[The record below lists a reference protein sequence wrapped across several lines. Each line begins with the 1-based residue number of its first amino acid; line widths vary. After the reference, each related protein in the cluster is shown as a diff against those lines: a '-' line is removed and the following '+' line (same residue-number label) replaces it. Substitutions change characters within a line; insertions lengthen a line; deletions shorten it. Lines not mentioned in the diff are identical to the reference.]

1 MLQGMREGARSP
13 WILVIIGL
21 IVLSF
26 VLTGAESLT
35 FNGSQSGAAEV
46 NGEEISLN
54 ELQFAI
60 ERQRRQLSE
69 LYGEQI
75 DPSFLDDD
83 LLRPSVLNGLIEQA
97 LLTDYAASLEIASSP
112 KAVGRAITSNPAF
125 QLDGG
130 FSAEYYRDILRSNG
144 LTNSQYRADQE
155 NLDRLQKLQ
164 SFVSGAA
171 FVTPMETQASIN
183 VAAERRDVRYLVV
196 DDTTLAVEGA
206 TSDDAV
212 SAYYESNV
220 EQFAQPERVIASYV
234 LLTPEMYTQP
244 VDPAEVAAQLADA
257 LAEYDS
263 KAESEVAHILITQMD
278 DEDAA
283 GYQTRIDAVS
293 ARLASGDDF
302 AVIAQELSD
311 DIGSASLGGDLGYTD
326 GSVFPDAM
334 EVAIDALAIG
344 QVSDAVETDA
354 GTHFILLKQRTAA
367 AQVSDEVLRA
377 EIEDNLR
384 SAQSQRDLLLAVD
397 KLRDAVFT
405 ADDLVSAAADLGV
418 TVTRSAPFSRDAG
431 EGIFNEVALREA
443 AFADDVFI
451 EDNNSDVIELS
462 GSRFVALRVN
472 ERLPEGSKPLQEVR
486 GDIIAT
492 LERQAREAEL
502 EGLLA
507 DVNAALAAGES
518 LESIAENK
526 GLEWRVELAA
536 TRQNTLLPP
545 EVLQAAFAKQAS
557 DTNSVSAIG
566 VTSGGYAL
574 VQLARVTAGSADT
587 LLTSERQAL
596 VDEVQQVQGDL
607 LFTEFLADL
616 RRRGTVIVR

>member
-60 ERQRRQLSE
+60 ERQRSQLSE
-69 LYGEQI
+69 LYGDQI

-97 LLTDYAASLEIASSP
+97 LLSDYAASLEIAASP

-164 SFVSGAA
+164 SFVSEAA

-206 TSDDAV
+206 TSEDAV
-212 SAYYESNV
+212 SAYYDSNV

-334 EVAIDALAIG
+334 EDAIDALAIG
-344 QVSDAVETDA
+344 EVSDAVETDA

-397 KLRDAVFT
+397 NLRDAVFT
-405 ADDLVSAAADLGV
+405 ADDLVSAAGALGV
-418 TVTRSAPFSRDAG
+418 AVNTSAPFSRDAG
-431 EGIFNEVALREA
+431 EGIFDEVALREA

-472 ERLPEGSKPLQEVR
+472 DRLPEGAKPLQAVR

-502 EGLLA
+502 EGLVA

-518 LESIAENK
+518 LESIAEDK
-526 GLEWRVELAA
+526 DLEWRVELAA

-566 VTSGGYAL
+566 VSSGGYAL

>member
-69 LYGEQI
+69 LYGDQI

-83 LLRPSVLNGLIEQA
+83 LLHPSVLNDLIEQA
-97 LLTDYAASLEIASSP
+97 LLSDYAASLEIASSP
-112 KAVGRAITSNPAF
+112 RAVGRAITSNPAF

-164 SFVSGAA
+164 SFVSEAA

-206 TSDDAV
+206 TSDEAV
-212 SAYYESNV
+212 SAYYDANI
-220 EQFAQPERVIASYV
+220 EQFAQPERVVASYI

-263 KAESEVAHILITQMD
+263 KAESEVAHILITQME
-278 DEDAA
+278 DEDSA
-283 GYQTRIDAVS
+283 GYQARIDAVS
-293 ARLASGDDF
+293 ARLSSGDDF
-302 AVIAQELSD
+302 ASIAQELSD

-334 EVAIDALAIG
+334 EDAIDALAIG
-344 QVSDAVETDA
+344 QVSGAVETDA

-397 KLRDAVFT
+397 NLRDAVFT
-405 ADDLVSAAADLGV
+405 ADDLVSAAGELGAAV
-418 TVTRSAPFSRDAG
+418 NTSAPFSRDAG
-431 EGIFNEVALREA
+431 EGIFDEVALREA

-451 EDNNSDVIELS
+451 EGNNSDVIELS

-486 GDIIAT
+486 GDILAT

-502 EGLLA
+502 EGLVA

-518 LESIAENK
+518 LESIAESK
-526 GLEWRVELAA
+526 DLEWRVELAA

-545 EVLQAAFAKQAS
+545 EVLQAAFAKKAG

-566 VTSGGYAL
+566 VTPGGYAL

-587 LLTSERQAL
+587 LLSSERQAL

>member
-69 LYGEQI
+69 LYGDQI

-97 LLTDYAASLEIASSP
+97 LLSDYAASLEIASSP
-112 KAVGRAITSNPAF
+112 KAVGRAITNNPAF
-125 QLDGG
+125 QIDGG

-164 SFVSGAA
+164 SFVSDAA
-171 FVTPMETQASIN
+171 FVTPMETRASIN

-196 DDTTLAVEGA
+196 GEASLAVEGV
-206 TSDDAV
+206 TSDSAIA
-212 SAYYESNV
+212 AYYDANI
-220 EQFAQPERVIASYV
+220 EQFAQPERVVASYI
-234 LLTPEMYTQP
+234 LLTPEMYMQP

-257 LAEYDS
+257 LAEFDS
-263 KAESEVAHILITQMD
+263 KAESEVAHILITQME
-278 DEDAA
+278 DENSD
-283 GYQTRIDAVS
+283 GYQARIDMVS
-293 ARLASGDDF
+293 DRLASGDDF
-302 AVIAQELSD
+302 AAIAQELSD

-334 EVAIDALAIG
+334 EDAIDSLAVG
-344 QVSDAVETDA
+344 GVSGAVETDA

-367 AQVSDEVLRA
+367 AQVSDSVLRA
-377 EIEDNLR
+377 EIEENLR
-384 SAQSQRDLLLAVD
+384 TAQSQRDLLLAVD
-397 KLRDAVFT
+397 NLRDAVFT
-405 ADDLVSAAADLGV
+405 AESLVSAADALGV
-418 TVTRSAPFSRDAG
+418 AVNVSAPFSRNVG
-431 EGIFNEVALREA
+431 EDIFDEVALREA

-451 EDNNSDVIELS
+451 ENNNSDVIELS
-462 GSRFVALRVN
+462 GNRFVALRVN
-472 ERLPEGSKPLQEVR
+472 DRLPEGSKPLQAVQ

-492 LERQAREAEL
+492 LERQAREQQL
-502 EGLLA
+502 EGLIA
-507 DVNAALAAGES
+507 DVNTALETGKS
-518 LESIAENK
+518 LESIAESKN
-526 GLEWRVELAA
+526 LEWRVELAA

-545 EVLQAAFAKQAS
+545 EVLQAAFAKQAG
-557 DTNSVSAIG
+557 DTQSVSAID

-574 VQLARVTAGSADT
+574 VQLARVTAGKEDT
-587 LLTSERQAL
+587 LLTSEKQAL
-596 VDEVQQVQGDL
+596 LNEVQQVQGDL
-607 LFTEFLADL
+607 LFTELLADL
-616 RRRGTVIVR
+616 RRRGNVIVR

>member
-69 LYGEQI
+69 LYGDQI

-97 LLTDYAASLEIASSP
+97 LLSDYAASLEIASSP

-164 SFVSGAA
+164 SFVSEAA

-212 SAYYESNV
+212 SAYYDSNV

-334 EVAIDALAIG
+334 EDAIDALAIG
-344 QVSDAVETDA
+344 EVSDAVETDA

-397 KLRDAVFT
+397 NLRDAVFT
-405 ADDLVSAAADLGV
+405 ADDLVSAAGALGV
-418 TVTRSAPFSRDAG
+418 AVNTSAPFSRDAG
-431 EGIFNEVALREA
+431 EGIFDEVALREA

-502 EGLLA
+502 EGLVA

-518 LESIAENK
+518 LESIAEDK
-526 GLEWRVELAA
+526 DLEWRVELAA

-566 VTSGGYAL
+566 VSSGGYAL

>member
-69 LYGEQI
+69 LYGDQI

-97 LLTDYAASLEIASSP
+97 LLSDYAASLEIASSP
-112 KAVGRAITSNPAF
+112 KAVGRAITNNPAF
-125 QLDGG
+125 QIDGG

-164 SFVSGAA
+164 SFVSDAA
-171 FVTPMETQASIN
+171 FVTPMETRASIN

-196 DDTTLAVEGA
+196 GEASLAVEGV
-206 TSDDAV
+206 TSDSAIA
-212 SAYYESNV
+212 AYYDANI
-220 EQFAQPERVIASYV
+220 EQFAQPERVVASYI
-234 LLTPEMYTQP
+234 LLTPEMYMQP

-257 LAEYDS
+257 LAEFDS
-263 KAESEVAHILITQMD
+263 KAESEVAHILITQME
-278 DEDAA
+278 DENSD
-283 GYQTRIDAVS
+283 GYQARIDMVS
-293 ARLASGDDF
+293 DRLASGDDF
-302 AVIAQELSD
+302 AAIAQELSD
-311 DIGSASLGGDLGYTD
+311 DIGSALLGGDLGYTD

-334 EVAIDALAIG
+334 EDAIDSLAVG
-344 QVSDAVETDA
+344 GVLGAVETDA

-367 AQVSDEVLRA
+367 AQLSDSVLRA
-377 EIEDNLR
+377 EIEENLR
-384 SAQSQRDLLLAVD
+384 TAQSQRGLLLAVD
-397 KLRDAVFT
+397 NLRDAVFT
-405 ADDLVSAAADLGV
+405 AESLVSAADALGV
-418 TVTRSAPFSRDAG
+418 AVNVSAPFSRNVG
-431 EGIFNEVALREA
+431 EDIFDEVALREA

-451 EDNNSDVIELS
+451 ENNNSDVIELS
-462 GSRFVALRVN
+462 GNRFVALRVN
-472 ERLPEGSKPLQEVR
+472 DRLPEGSKPLQAVQ

-492 LERQAREAEL
+492 LERQAREQQL
-502 EGLLA
+502 EGLIA
-507 DVNAALAAGES
+507 DVNTALETGKS
-518 LESIAENK
+518 LESIAESKN
-526 GLEWRVELAA
+526 LEWRVELAA

-545 EVLQAAFAKQAS
+545 EVLQAAFAKQAG
-557 DTNSVSAIG
+557 DTQSVSAID

-574 VQLARVTAGSADT
+574 VQLARVTAGKEDT
-587 LLTSERQAL
+587 LLTSEKQAL
-596 VDEVQQVQGDL
+596 LNEVQQVQGDL
-607 LFTEFLADL
+607 LFTELLADL
-616 RRRGTVIVR
+616 RRRGNVIVR

>member
-69 LYGEQI
+69 LYGDQI

-97 LLTDYAASLEIASSP
+97 LLSDYAASLEIASSP
-112 KAVGRAITSNPAF
+112 KAVGRAITNNPAF
-125 QLDGG
+125 QIDGG

-164 SFVSGAA
+164 SFVSDAA
-171 FVTPMETQASIN
+171 FVTPMETRASIN

-196 DDTTLAVEGA
+196 GEASLAVEGV
-206 TSDDAV
+206 TSDSVIA
-212 SAYYESNV
+212 AYYDANI
-220 EQFAQPERVIASYV
+220 EQFAQPERVVASYI
-234 LLTPEMYTQP
+234 LLTPEMYMQP

-257 LAEYDS
+257 LAEFDS
-263 KAESEVAHILITQMD
+263 KAESEVAHILITQME
-278 DEDAA
+278 DENSD
-283 GYQTRIDAVS
+283 GYQARIDMVS
-293 ARLASGDDF
+293 DRLASGDDF
-302 AVIAQELSD
+302 AAIAQELSD

-334 EVAIDALAIG
+334 EDAIDSLAVG
-344 QVSDAVETDA
+344 GVSGAVETDA

-367 AQVSDEVLRA
+367 AQVSDSVLQA
-377 EIEDNLR
+377 EIEENLR
-384 SAQSQRDLLLAVD
+384 TAQSQRGLLLAVD
-397 KLRDAVFT
+397 NLRDAVFT
-405 ADDLVSAAADLGV
+405 AESLVSAADALGV
-418 TVTRSAPFSRDAG
+418 AVNVSAPFSRNVG
-431 EGIFNEVALREA
+431 EDIFDEVALREA

-451 EDNNSDVIELS
+451 ENNNSDVIELS
-462 GSRFVALRVN
+462 GNRFVALRVN
-472 ERLPEGSKPLQEVR
+472 DRLPEGSKPLQAVQ

-492 LERQAREAEL
+492 LERQAREQQL
-502 EGLLA
+502 EGLIA
-507 DVNAALAAGES
+507 DVNTALETGKS
-518 LESIAENK
+518 LESIAESKN
-526 GLEWRVELAA
+526 LEWRVELAA

-545 EVLQAAFAKQAS
+545 EVLQAAFAKQAG
-557 DTNSVSAIG
+557 DTQSVSAID

-574 VQLARVTAGSADT
+574 VQLARVTAGKEDT
-587 LLTSERQAL
+587 LLTSEKQAL
-596 VDEVQQVQGDL
+596 LNEVQQVQGDL
-607 LFTEFLADL
+607 LFTELLADL
-616 RRRGTVIVR
+616 RRRGNVIVR

>member
-69 LYGEQI
+69 LYGDQI

-97 LLTDYAASLEIASSP
+97 LLSDYAASLEIASSP
-112 KAVGRAITSNPAF
+112 KAVGRAITNNPAF
-125 QLDGG
+125 QIDGG

-164 SFVSGAA
+164 SFVSDAA
-171 FVTPMETQASIN
+171 FVTPMETRASIN

-196 DDTTLAVEGA
+196 GEASLAVEGV
-206 TSDDAV
+206 TSDSANA
-212 SAYYESNV
+212 AYYDANI
-220 EQFAQPERVIASYV
+220 EQFAQPERVVASYI
-234 LLTPEMYTQP
+234 LLTPEMYMQP

-257 LAEYDS
+257 LAEFDS
-263 KAESEVAHILITQMD
+263 KAESEVAHILITQME
-278 DEDAA
+278 DENSD
-283 GYQTRIDAVS
+283 GYQARIDMVS
-293 ARLASGDDF
+293 DRLASGDDF
-302 AVIAQELSD
+302 AAIAQELSD

-334 EVAIDALAIG
+334 EDAIDSLAVG
-344 QVSDAVETDA
+344 GVSGAVETDA

-367 AQVSDEVLRA
+367 AQVSDSVLRA
-377 EIEDNLR
+377 EIEENLR
-384 SAQSQRDLLLAVD
+384 TAQSQRDLLLAVD
-397 KLRDAVFT
+397 NLRDAVFT
-405 ADDLVSAAADLGV
+405 AESLVSAADALGV
-418 TVTRSAPFSRDAG
+418 AVNVSAPFSRNVG
-431 EGIFNEVALREA
+431 EDIFDEVALREA

-451 EDNNSDVIELS
+451 ENNNSDVIELS
-462 GSRFVALRVN
+462 GNRFVALRVN
-472 ERLPEGSKPLQEVR
+472 DRLPEGSKPLQAVQ

-492 LERQAREAEL
+492 LERQAREQQL
-502 EGLLA
+502 EGLIA
-507 DVNAALAAGES
+507 DVNTALETGKS
-518 LESIAENK
+518 LESIAESKN
-526 GLEWRVELAA
+526 LEWRVELAA

-545 EVLQAAFAKQAS
+545 EVLQAAFAKQAG
-557 DTNSVSAIG
+557 DTQSVSAID

-574 VQLARVTAGSADT
+574 VQLARVTAGKEDT
-587 LLTSERQAL
+587 LLTSEKQAL
-596 VDEVQQVQGDL
+596 LNEVQQVQGDL
-607 LFTEFLADL
+607 LFTELLADL
-616 RRRGTVIVR
+616 RRRGNVIVR

>member
-69 LYGEQI
+69 LYGDQI

-97 LLTDYAASLEIASSP
+97 LLSDYAASLEIAASP

-212 SAYYESNV
+212 SAYYDSNV

-334 EVAIDALAIG
+334 EDAIDALAIG
-344 QVSDAVETDA
+344 EVSDAVETDA
-354 GTHFILLKQRTAA
+354 GSHFILLKQRTAA

-397 KLRDAVFT
+397 NLRDAVFT
-405 ADDLVSAAADLGV
+405 ADDLVSAAGALGV
-418 TVTRSAPFSRDAG
+418 AVNTSAPFSRDAG
-431 EGIFNEVALREA
+431 EGIFDEVALREA

-502 EGLLA
+502 EGLVA

-518 LESIAENK
+518 LESIAEEK
-526 GLEWRVELAA
+526 DLEWRVELAA

-545 EVLQAAFAKQAS
+545 AVLQAAFAKQAS

-566 VTSGGYAL
+566 VPSGGYAL

>member
-334 EVAIDALAIG
+334 EDAIDALAIG

-431 EGIFNEVALREA
+431 EGIFDEVALREA

-587 LLTSERQAL
+587 LLSSERQAL

>member
-69 LYGEQI
+69 LYGDQI

-97 LLTDYAASLEIASSP
+97 LLSDYAASLEIASSP
-112 KAVGRAITSNPAF
+112 KAVGRAITNNPAF
-125 QLDGG
+125 QIDGG

-164 SFVSGAA
+164 SFVSDAA
-171 FVTPMETQASIN
+171 FVTPMETRASIN

-196 DDTTLAVEGA
+196 GEASLAVEGV
-206 TSDDAV
+206 TSDSAIA
-212 SAYYESNV
+212 AYYDANI
-220 EQFAQPERVIASYV
+220 EQFAQPERVVASYII
-234 LLTPEMYTQP
+234 LTPEMYMQP

-257 LAEYDS
+257 LAEFDS
-263 KAESEVAHILITQMD
+263 KAESEVAHILITQME
-278 DEDAA
+278 DENSD
-283 GYQTRIDAVS
+283 GYQARIDMVS
-293 ARLASGDDF
+293 DRLASGDDF
-302 AVIAQELSD
+302 AAIAQELSD

-334 EVAIDALAIG
+334 EDAIDSLAVG
-344 QVSDAVETDA
+344 GVSGAVETDA

-367 AQVSDEVLRA
+367 AQVSDSVLRA
-377 EIEDNLR
+377 EIEENLR
-384 SAQSQRDLLLAVD
+384 TAQSQRDLLLAVD
-397 KLRDAVFT
+397 NLRDAVFT
-405 ADDLVSAAADLGV
+405 AESLVSAADALGV
-418 TVTRSAPFSRDAG
+418 AVNVSAPFSRNVG
-431 EGIFNEVALREA
+431 EDIFDEVALREA

-451 EDNNSDVIELS
+451 GNNNSDVIELS
-462 GSRFVALRVN
+462 GNRFVALRVN
-472 ERLPEGSKPLQEVR
+472 DRLPEGSKPLQAVQ

-492 LERQAREAEL
+492 LERQAREQQL
-502 EGLLA
+502 EGLIA
-507 DVNAALAAGES
+507 DVNTALETGKS
-518 LESIAENK
+518 LESIAESKN
-526 GLEWRVELAA
+526 LEWRVELAA

-545 EVLQAAFAKQAS
+545 EVLQAAFAKQAG
-557 DTNSVSAIG
+557 DTQSVSAID

-574 VQLARVTAGSADT
+574 VQLARVTAGKEDT
-587 LLTSERQAL
+587 LLTSEKQAL
-596 VDEVQQVQGDL
+596 LNEVQQVQGDL
-607 LFTEFLADL
+607 LFTELLADL
-616 RRRGTVIVR
+616 RRRGNVIVR

>member
-1 MLQGMREGARSP
+1 M
-13 WILVIIGL
+13 
-21 IVLSF
+21 
-26 VLTGAESLT
+26 LTGAESLT

-69 LYGEQI
+69 LYGDQI

-97 LLTDYAASLEIASSP
+97 LLSDYAASLEISASP

-164 SFVSGAA
+164 SFVSEAA

-212 SAYYESNV
+212 SAYYDSNV

-334 EVAIDALAIG
+334 EDAIDALALG
-344 QVSDAVETDA
+344 EVSDAVETDA

-397 KLRDAVFT
+397 NLRDAVFT
-405 ADDLVSAAADLGV
+405 ADDLVSAAGALGV
-418 TVTRSAPFSRDAG
+418 AVNTSAPFSRDAG
-431 EGIFNEVALREA
+431 EGIFDEVALREA

-502 EGLLA
+502 EGLVA

-518 LESIAENK
+518 LESIAEEK
-526 GLEWRVELAA
+526 DLEWRVELAA

-566 VTSGGYAL
+566 VPSGGYAL

>member
-69 LYGEQI
+69 LYGDQI

-83 LLRPSVLNGLIEQA
+83 LLRPSVLNDLIEQA
-97 LLTDYAASLEIASSP
+97 LLSDYAASLEIASSP
-112 KAVGRAITSNPAF
+112 RAVGRAITSNPAF

-164 SFVSGAA
+164 SFVSEAA

-206 TSDDAV
+206 TSDEAV
-212 SAYYESNV
+212 SAYYDANI
-220 EQFAQPERVIASYV
+220 EQFAQPERVVASYI

-263 KAESEVAHILITQMD
+263 KAESEVAHILITQME
-278 DEDAA
+278 DEDSA
-283 GYQTRIDAVS
+283 GYQARIDAVS
-293 ARLASGDDF
+293 ARLSSGDDF
-302 AVIAQELSD
+302 ASIAQELSD

-334 EVAIDALAIG
+334 EDAIDALAIG
-344 QVSDAVETDA
+344 QVSGAVETDA

-397 KLRDAVFT
+397 NLRDAVFT
-405 ADDLVSAAADLGV
+405 ADDLVSAAGELGAAV
-418 TVTRSAPFSRDAG
+418 NTSAPFSRDAG
-431 EGIFNEVALREA
+431 EGIFDEVALREA

-451 EDNNSDVIELS
+451 EGNNSDVIELS

-486 GDIIAT
+486 GDILAT

-502 EGLLA
+502 EGLVA

-518 LESIAENK
+518 LESIAESK
-526 GLEWRVELAA
+526 DLEWRVELAA

-545 EVLQAAFAKQAS
+545 EVLQAAFAKKAG

-566 VTSGGYAL
+566 VTPGGYAL

-587 LLTSERQAL
+587 LLSSERQAL

>member
-69 LYGEQI
+69 LYGDQI

-97 LLTDYAASLEIASSP
+97 LLSDYAASLEIASSP

-164 SFVSGAA
+164 SFVSEAA
-171 FVTPMETQASIN
+171 FVTPMETRASIN

-196 DDTTLAVEGA
+196 DDTALAVEGA
-206 TSDDAV
+206 TSDEAV
-212 SAYYESNV
+212 SAYYDANID
-220 EQFAQPERVIASYV
+220 QFAQPERVIASYI
-234 LLTPEMYTQP
+234 LLTPEMYTRP

-263 KAESEVAHILITQMD
+263 KAESEVAHILITQTE
-278 DEDAA
+278 DEDSAS
-283 GYQTRIDAVS
+283 YQARIDAVS
-293 ARLASGDDF
+293 ARLSSGEDF
-302 AVIAQELSD
+302 ASIAQALSD

-334 EVAIDALAIG
+334 EDAIDALAIG

-397 KLRDAVFT
+397 NLRDAVFT
-405 ADDLVSAAADLGV
+405 ADDLVSAAGELGV
-418 TVTRSAPFSRDAG
+418 AVNTSAPFSRDAG
-431 EGIFNEVALREA
+431 EGVFNEVALREA

-451 EDNNSDVIELS
+451 ENNNSDVIELS

-472 ERLPEGSKPLQEVR
+472 ERLPEGSKPLQEVQ
-486 GDIIAT
+486 GDIVAT

-502 EGLLA
+502 EGLVA
-507 DVNAALAAGES
+507 DVNTALASGES
-518 LESIAENK
+518 LESIAEDK

-545 EVLQAAFAKQAS
+545 EVLQAAFAKQSS

-574 VQLARVTAGSADT
+574 VQLARVTAGSEDT
-587 LLTSERQAL
+587 LLSSEKQSL
-596 VDEVQQVQGDL
+596 VDEVKQVQGDL

>member
-69 LYGEQI
+69 LYGDQI

-97 LLTDYAASLEIASSP
+97 LLSDYAASLEIAASP

-164 SFVSGAA
+164 SFVSEAA

-206 TSDDAV
+206 TSEDAV
-212 SAYYESNV
+212 SAYYDSNV

-244 VDPAEVAAQLADA
+244 ADPAEVAAQLADA

-334 EVAIDALAIG
+334 EDAIDALAIG
-344 QVSDAVETDA
+344 EVSDAVETDA

-397 KLRDAVFT
+397 NLRDAVFT
-405 ADDLVSAAADLGV
+405 ADDLVSAAGALGV
-418 TVTRSAPFSRDAG
+418 AVNTSAPFSRDAG
-431 EGIFNEVALREA
+431 EGIFDEVALREA

-502 EGLLA
+502 EGLVA

-518 LESIAENK
+518 LESIAEDK
-526 GLEWRVELAA
+526 DLEWRVELAA

-566 VTSGGYAL
+566 VSSGGYAL

>member
-220 EQFAQPERVIASYV
+220 EQFAQPERVIASYIF
-234 LLTPEMYTQP
+234 LHPEMYTQP

-334 EVAIDALAIG
+334 EDAIDALAIG

-431 EGIFNEVALREA
+431 EGIFDEVALREA

-587 LLTSERQAL
+587 LLSSERQAL

>member
-69 LYGEQI
+69 LYGDQL

-97 LLTDYAASLEIASSP
+97 LLSDYAASLEIASSP

-164 SFVSGAA
+164 SFVSEAA

-196 DDTTLAVEGA
+196 DDTALAVEGA
-206 TSDDAV
+206 TSDEAV
-212 SAYYESNV
+212 SAYYNANID
-220 EQFAQPERVIASYV
+220 QFAQPARVIASYI

-244 VDPAEVAAQLADA
+244 VDPAEVAVQLADA
-257 LAEYDS
+257 LAEYES
-263 KAESEVAHILITQMD
+263 KAESEVAHILITQME
-278 DEDAA
+278 DEDSA
-283 GYQTRIDAVS
+283 GYQARIDAVS
-293 ARLASGDDF
+293 ARLSNGDDF
-302 AVIAQELSD
+302 ASIAQELSD

-334 EVAIDALAIG
+334 EDAIDALAIG

-397 KLRDAVFT
+397 NLRDAVFT
-405 ADDLVSAAADLGV
+405 ADDLVSAAGELGV
-418 TVTRSAPFSRDAG
+418 AVNTSAPFSRDAG
-431 EGIFNEVALREA
+431 EGVFDEVALREA

-451 EDNNSDVIELS
+451 ENNNSDVIELS

-472 ERLPEGSKPLQEVR
+472 ERLPEGSKPLQEVQ

-502 EGLLA
+502 EGLVA
-507 DVNAALAAGES
+507 DVNAALASGES
-518 LESIAENK
+518 LESIADSK
-526 GLEWRVELAA
+526 DLEWRVELAA

-545 EVLQAAFAKQAS
+545 EVLQAAFAKQAG

-566 VTSGGYAL
+566 LTSGGYAL
-574 VQLARVTAGSADT
+574 VQLARVTAGSEDT
-587 LLTSERQAL
+587 LLTSEKQSL
-596 VDEVQQVQGDL
+596 VDEVKQVQGDL

>member
-69 LYGEQI
+69 LYGDQI

-97 LLTDYAASLEIASSP
+97 LLSDYAASLEIASSP

-164 SFVSGAA
+164 SFVSEAA
-171 FVTPMETQASIN
+171 FVTPMETRASIN

-196 DDTTLAVEGA
+196 DDTALAVEGA
-206 TSDDAV
+206 TSDEAV
-212 SAYYESNV
+212 SAYYDANID
-220 EQFAQPERVIASYV
+220 QFAQPERVIASYI
-234 LLTPEMYTQP
+234 LLTPEMYTRP

-263 KAESEVAHILITQMD
+263 KAESEVAHILITQTE
-278 DEDAA
+278 DEDSAS
-283 GYQTRIDAVS
+283 YQARIDAVS
-293 ARLASGDDF
+293 ARLSSGEDF
-302 AVIAQELSD
+302 ASIAQALSD

-334 EVAIDALAIG
+334 EDAIDALAIG

-397 KLRDAVFT
+397 NLRDAVFT
-405 ADDLVSAAADLGV
+405 ADDLVSAAGELGV
-418 TVTRSAPFSRDAG
+418 AVNTSAPFSRDAG
-431 EGIFNEVALREA
+431 EGVFNEVALREA

-451 EDNNSDVIELS
+451 ENNNSDVIELS

-472 ERLPEGSKPLQEVR
+472 ERLPEGSKPLQEVQ
-486 GDIIAT
+486 GDIVAT

-502 EGLLA
+502 EGLVA
-507 DVNAALAAGES
+507 DVNTALASGES
-518 LESIAENK
+518 LESIAEDK

-545 EVLQAAFAKQAS
+545 EVLQAAFAKQS
-557 DTNSVSAIG
+557 GDTNSVSAIG

-574 VQLARVTAGSADT
+574 VQLARVTAGSEDT
-587 LLTSERQAL
+587 LLSSEKQSL
-596 VDEVQQVQGDL
+596 VDEVKQVQGDL

>member
-69 LYGEQI
+69 LYGDQI

-97 LLTDYAASLEIASSP
+97 LLSDYAASLEIASSP

-164 SFVSGAA
+164 SFVSEAA
-171 FVTPMETQASIN
+171 FVTPLEAQASIN

-196 DDTTLAVEGA
+196 DDTTLAVDGA

-212 SAYYESNV
+212 SAYYASNV
-220 EQFAQPERVIASYV
+220 EQFAQPERIIASYV

-334 EVAIDALAIG
+334 EDAIDALAIG

-384 SAQSQRDLLLAVD
+384 NAQSQRDLLLAVD
-397 KLRDAVFT
+397 NLRDAVFT
-405 ADDLVSAAADLGV
+405 ADDLVSAAGELGV
-418 TVTRSAPFSRDAG
+418 AVNTSAPFSRDAG
-431 EGIFNEVALREA
+431 EGVFDEVALREA

-451 EDNNSDVIELS
+451 ENNNSDVIELS

-472 ERLPEGSKPLQEVR
+472 ERLPEGYKPLQEVQ

-502 EGLLA
+502 EGLVA
-507 DVNAALAAGES
+507 DVNAALASGES
-518 LESIAENK
+518 LESIADSK
-526 GLEWRVELAA
+526 DLEWRVELAA

-574 VQLARVTAGSADT
+574 VQLARVTAGSEDT
-587 LLTSERQAL
+587 LLTSEKQSL
-596 VDEVQQVQGDL
+596 VDEVRQVQGDL

>member
-69 LYGEQI
+69 LYGDQV

-97 LLTDYAASLEIASSP
+97 LLSDYAASLEIASSP
-112 KAVGRAITSNPAF
+112 KAVGRAITNNPAF
-125 QLDGG
+125 QIDGG

-164 SFVSGAA
+164 SFVSDAA
-171 FVTPMETQASIN
+171 FVTPMETRASIN

-196 DDTTLAVEGA
+196 GEASLAVEGV
-206 TSDDAV
+206 TSDSAIT
-212 SAYYESNV
+212 AYYDANI
-220 EQFAQPERVIASYV
+220 EQFAQPERVVASYI
-234 LLTPEMYTQP
+234 LLTPEMYMQP

-257 LAEYDS
+257 LAEFDS
-263 KAESEVAHILITQMD
+263 KAESEVAHILITQME
-278 DEDAA
+278 DENSD
-283 GYQTRIDAVS
+283 GYQARIDMVS
-293 ARLASGDDF
+293 DRLASGDDF
-302 AVIAQELSD
+302 AAIAQELSD

-334 EVAIDALAIG
+334 EDAIDSLAVG
-344 QVSDAVETDA
+344 GVSGAVETDA

-367 AQVSDEVLRA
+367 AQVSDSVLRA
-377 EIEDNLR
+377 EIEENLR
-384 SAQSQRDLLLAVD
+384 TAQSQRDLLLAVD
-397 KLRDAVFT
+397 NLRDAVFT
-405 ADDLVSAAADLGV
+405 AESLVSAADALGV
-418 TVTRSAPFSRDAG
+418 AVNVSAPFSRNVG
-431 EGIFNEVALREA
+431 EDIFDEVALREA

-451 EDNNSDVIELS
+451 ENNNSDVIELS
-462 GSRFVALRVN
+462 GNRFVALRVN
-472 ERLPEGSKPLQEVR
+472 DRLPEGSKPLQAVQ

-492 LERQAREAEL
+492 LERQAREQQL
-502 EGLLA
+502 EGLIA
-507 DVNAALAAGES
+507 DVNTALETGKS
-518 LESIAENK
+518 LESIAESKN
-526 GLEWRVELAA
+526 LEWRVELAA

-545 EVLQAAFAKQAS
+545 EVLQAAFAKQAG
-557 DTNSVSAIG
+557 DTQSVSAID

-574 VQLARVTAGSADT
+574 VQLARVTAGKEDT
-587 LLTSERQAL
+587 LLTSEKQAL
-596 VDEVQQVQGDL
+596 LNEVQQVQGDL
-607 LFTEFLADL
+607 LFTELLADL
-616 RRRGTVIVR
+616 RRRGNVIVR

>member
-69 LYGEQI
+69 LYGDQI

-97 LLTDYAASLEIASSP
+97 LLSDYAASLEIASSP

-164 SFVSGAA
+164 SFVSEAA

-196 DDTTLAVEGA
+196 DDTALAVEGA
-206 TSDDAV
+206 TSDEAV
-212 SAYYESNV
+212 SAYYEANID
-220 EQFAQPERVIASYV
+220 QFAQPERVIASYI

-263 KAESEVAHILITQMD
+263 KAESEVAHILITQME
-278 DEDAA
+278 DEDSAS
-283 GYQTRIDAVS
+283 YQARIDAVS
-293 ARLASGDDF
+293 ARLSNGEDF
-302 AVIAQELSD
+302 ASIAQELSD

-334 EVAIDALAIG
+334 EDAIDALAIG

-367 AQVSDEVLRA
+367 AQVSDEVLKA

-397 KLRDAVFT
+397 NLRDAVFT
-405 ADDLVSAAADLGV
+405 ADDLVSAAGELGV
-418 TVTRSAPFSRDAG
+418 AINTSSPFSRDAG
-431 EGIFNEVALREA
+431 EGLFNEVALREA

-451 EDNNSDVIELS
+451 ENNNSDVIELS

-472 ERLPEGSKPLQEVR
+472 DRLPEGSKPLQEVQ

-502 EGLLA
+502 EGLVA
-507 DVNAALAAGES
+507 DVNAALASGES
-518 LESIAENK
+518 LESIADSK
-526 GLEWRVELAA
+526 DLEWRVELAA

-545 EVLQAAFAKQAS
+545 EVLQAAFAKQAG

-574 VQLARVTAGSADT
+574 VQLARVTAGSEDT
-587 LLTSERQAL
+587 LLTSEKQSL
-596 VDEVQQVQGDL
+596 VDEVRQVQGDL

>member
-69 LYGEQI
+69 LYGDQI

-97 LLTDYAASLEIASSP
+97 LLSDYAASLEIASSP
-112 KAVGRAITSNPAF
+112 RAVGRAITSNPAF

-164 SFVSGAA
+164 SFVSEAA

-183 VAAERRDVRYLVV
+183 VAAERRDMRYLVV

-206 TSDDAV
+206 TSDEAV
-212 SAYYESNV
+212 SAYYDANI
-220 EQFAQPERVIASYV
+220 EQFAQPERVVASYI

-263 KAESEVAHILITQMD
+263 KAESEVAHILITQME
-278 DEDAA
+278 DEDSA
-283 GYQTRIDAVS
+283 GYQARIDAVS
-293 ARLASGDDF
+293 ARLSSGDDF
-302 AVIAQELSD
+302 ASIAQELSD

-334 EVAIDALAIG
+334 EDAIDALAIG
-344 QVSDAVETDA
+344 QVSGAVETDA

-397 KLRDAVFT
+397 NLRDAVFT
-405 ADDLVSAAADLGV
+405 ADDLVSAAGELGAAV
-418 TVTRSAPFSRDAG
+418 NTSAPFSRDAG
-431 EGIFNEVALREA
+431 EGIFDEVALREA

-451 EDNNSDVIELS
+451 EGNNSDVIELS

-486 GDIIAT
+486 GDILAT

-502 EGLLA
+502 EGLVA
-507 DVNAALAAGES
+507 DVNAALAVGES
-518 LESIAENK
+518 LESIAESK
-526 GLEWRVELAA
+526 DLEWRVELAA

-545 EVLQAAFAKQAS
+545 EVLQAAFAKKAG

-566 VTSGGYAL
+566 VTPGGYAL

-587 LLTSERQAL
+587 LLSSERQAL

>member
-69 LYGEQI
+69 LYGDQV

-97 LLTDYAASLEIASSP
+97 LLSDYAASLEIASSP
-112 KAVGRAITSNPAF
+112 KAVGRAITNNPAF
-125 QLDGG
+125 QIDGG

-164 SFVSGAA
+164 SFVSDAA
-171 FVTPMETQASIN
+171 FVTPMETRASIN

-196 DDTTLAVEGA
+196 GEASLAVEGV
-206 TSDDAV
+206 TSDSAIT
-212 SAYYESNV
+212 AYYDANI
-220 EQFAQPERVIASYV
+220 EQFAQPERVVASYI
-234 LLTPEMYTQP
+234 LLTPEMYMQP
-244 VDPAEVAAQLADA
+244 TDPTEVAAQLADA

-263 KAESEVAHILITQMD
+263 KAESEVAHILITQME
-278 DEDAA
+278 DENSD
-283 GYQTRIDAVS
+283 GYQARIDMVS
-293 ARLASGDDF
+293 DRLASGDDF
-302 AVIAQELSD
+302 AAIAQELSD

-334 EVAIDALAIG
+334 EDAIDSLAVG
-344 QVSDAVETDA
+344 GVSGAVETDA

-367 AQVSDEVLRA
+367 AQVSDSVLRA
-377 EIEDNLR
+377 EIEENLR
-384 SAQSQRDLLLAVD
+384 TAQSQRDLLLAVD
-397 KLRDAVFT
+397 NLRDAVFT
-405 ADDLVSAAADLGV
+405 AESLVSAADALGV
-418 TVTRSAPFSRDAG
+418 AVNVSAPFSRNVG
-431 EGIFNEVALREA
+431 EDIFDEVALREA

-451 EDNNSDVIELS
+451 ENNNSDVIELS
-462 GSRFVALRVN
+462 GNRFVALRVN
-472 ERLPEGSKPLQEVR
+472 DRLPEGSKPLQAVQ

-492 LERQAREAEL
+492 LERQAREQQL
-502 EGLLA
+502 EGLIA
-507 DVNAALAAGES
+507 DVNTALETGKS
-518 LESIAENK
+518 LESIAESKN
-526 GLEWRVELAA
+526 LEWRVELAA

-545 EVLQAAFAKQAS
+545 EVLQAAFAKQAG
-557 DTNSVSAIG
+557 DTQSVSAID

-574 VQLARVTAGSADT
+574 VQLARVTAGKEDT
-587 LLTSERQAL
+587 LLTSEKQAL
-596 VDEVQQVQGDL
+596 LNEVQQVQGDL
-607 LFTEFLADL
+607 LFTELLADL
-616 RRRGTVIVR
+616 RRRGNVIVR